1 LRVRFGRTFLK
12 KRERETTTKGQNSA
26 GVDPD
31 FDADHPDLDILARQ
45 VEHQGYIVG
54 SIFPD
59 TTAE

>member
-1 LRVRFGRTFLK
+1 MRIRFGRTFLK
-12 KRERETTTKGQNSA
+12 KQQKAGGDRLNTA

-59 TTAE
+59 TTPE